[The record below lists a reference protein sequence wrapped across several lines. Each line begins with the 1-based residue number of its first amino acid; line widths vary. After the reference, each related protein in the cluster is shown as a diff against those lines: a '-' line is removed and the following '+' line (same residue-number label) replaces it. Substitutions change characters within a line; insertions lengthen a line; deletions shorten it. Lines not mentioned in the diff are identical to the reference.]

1 MYYIIIDLMRQNNE
15 TYFETLDFGI
25 VQKRQ
30 IVSQKVHF
38 TRHINF

>member
-25 VQKRQ
+25 VQKNR
-30 IVSQKVHF
+30 
-38 TRHINF
+38 